1 MTQPLKGDL
10 ERELAALL
18 AKEQSALDA
27 LTATLEVEAEAL
39 KSREMDGLKETAHAK
54 QQQLDA
60 FNQQVQTRLSYLS
73 THDIDASESGFETL
87 LHTMPTQA
95 QTALQT
101 QWQTLKNQFKRALL
115 LNERNGQLIQV
126 SQMRNRHMLSIL
138 HGQRN
143 KPNLYNNKGASQ
155 KSAHQHRLGE
165 A

>member
-1 MTQPLKGDL
+1 MTQPLIGEL

-18 AKEQSALDA
+18 AKEQSALQA
-27 LTATLEVEAEAL
+27 LMATLEVEAEAL
-39 KSREMDGLKETAHAK
+39 KSREMDGLKETAQTK
-54 QQQLDA
+54 QRQLDA
-60 FNQQVQTRLSYLS
+60 FNRQVQARLSYLS
-73 THDIDASESGFETL
+73 THEIDASESGFESL
-87 LHTMPTQA
+87 LKSMHHSA

-101 QWQTLKNQFKRALL
+101 QWQALKDQFEQALI

-126 SQMRNRHMLSIL
+126 SQMRNRQMLSIL

-155 KSAHQHRLGE
+155 NSANQHRLGE